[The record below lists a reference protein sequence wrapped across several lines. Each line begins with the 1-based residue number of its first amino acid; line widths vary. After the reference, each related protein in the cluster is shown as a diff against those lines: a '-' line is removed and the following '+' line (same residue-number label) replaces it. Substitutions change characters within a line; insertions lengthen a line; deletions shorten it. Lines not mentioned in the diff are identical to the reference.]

1 MGKTG
6 EIRFRSEKFSEL
18 AKVLFMAAKGAYSD
32 TPLAKKLGVVNNAT
46 TAREVA
52 LLGAP
57 PEDFLAWLGELPA
70 NVSFRK
76 SLTAKTA
83 LALYFVR
90 TARELDACLK
100 ILAMKL
106 PKGASAWIIR
116 PKTHLKPEFGENDV
130 RNGGL
135 AVGLVDYK
143 VCSVSDE
150 WSGLKFAWR
159 KTGAK

>member
-1 MGKTG
+1 MPSLWTPESWPERLAELEARSGDAKQAPLRRD
-6 EIRFRSEKFSEL
+6 IRS
-18 AKVLFMAAKGAYSD
+18 
-32 TPLAKKLGVVNNAT
+32 LG
-46 TAREVA
+46 A

-57 PEDFLAWLGELPA
+57 PVDFIAWLGELPA

-90 TARELDACLK
+90 NAKQLDGCVK
-100 ILAMKL
+100 TLAAKL
-106 PKGASAWIIR
+106 PQGASAWIIR
-116 PKTHLKPEFGENDV
+116 PKTHLKPGFGENDV

-143 VCSVSDE
+143 ICSVSEE

-159 KTGAK
+159 RTGKK

>member
-1 MGKTG
+1 MA
-6 EIRFRSEKFSEL
+6 S
-18 AKVLFMAAKGAYSD
+18 KVQGAYSD
-32 TPLAKKLGVVNNAT
+32 TPLAKKLGVLPNARGP
-46 TAREVA
+46 REVA

-57 PEDFLAWLGELPA
+57 PEGFIAWLGELPA
-70 NVSFRK
+70 EVSFRK
-76 SLTAKTA
+76 SLTAKTE

-90 TARELDACLK
+90 TAKQLDACVK
-100 ILAMKL
+100 ALAMKL

-116 PKTHLKPEFGENDV
+116 PKTHLKPDFGENDV

-143 VCSVSDE
+143 ICSVSDE

-159 KTGAK
+159 KGGKK

>member
-1 MGKTG
+1 MK
-6 EIRFRSEKFSEL
+6 
-18 AKVLFMAAKGAYSD
+18 AQGAYSD
-32 TPLAKKLGVVNNAT
+32 TPLAKKLGLVSNST
-46 TAREVA
+46 ERREAA

-57 PEDFLAWLGELPA
+57 PEDFVPWLGELPA

-76 SLTAKTA
+76 SLTAKTS

-90 TARELDACLK
+90 NTRHLDACLK
-100 ILAMKL
+100 MLSAKL

-116 PKTHLKPEFGENDV
+116 PKTHLKPDFGESDV

-143 VCSVSDE
+143 ICSVSDE
-150 WSGLKFAWR
+150 WSGMKFAWR
-159 KTGAK
+159 KSGKK

>member
-1 MGKTG
+1 MASKT
-6 EIRFRSEKFSEL
+6 S
-18 AKVLFMAAKGAYSD
+18 GAYSD
-32 TPLAKKLGVVNNAT
+32 TPLAKKLGVVNNSSGL
-46 TAREVA
+46 REVA
-52 LLGAP
+52 LLGVP
-57 PEDFLAWLGELPA
+57 PEDFVGWLGELPA

-90 TARELDACLK
+90 TTKQLDACLK
-100 ILAMKL
+100 TLAGKL
-106 PKGASAWIIR
+106 PQGASAWIIR
-116 PKTHLKPEFGENDV
+116 PKTHLKPGFGENDV

-143 VCSVSDE
+143 ICSVSDE

-159 KTGAK
+159 KSGKK

>member
-1 MGKTG
+1 
-6 EIRFRSEKFSEL
+6 
-18 AKVLFMAAKGAYSD
+18 MAAKTQGAYSD
-32 TPLAKKLGVVNNAT
+32 TPLARKLGVVNNAT
-46 TAREVA
+46 EQREVA
-52 LLGAP
+52 LLGAAL
-57 PEDFLAWLGELPA
+57 PEDFVAWLGELPA

-90 TARELDACLK
+90 NAHQLDSCLK
-100 ILAMKL
+100 TLATKL
-106 PKGASAWIIR
+106 PKGAWIIR
-116 PKTHLKPEFGENDV
+116 PKTYLKPDFGENDV

-143 VCSVSDE
+143 ICSVSEE

-159 KTGAK
+159 KTGRK

>member
-1 MGKTG
+1 
-6 EIRFRSEKFSEL
+6 
-18 AKVLFMAAKGAYSD
+18 MALKAQGAYSD
-32 TPLAKKLGVVNNAT
+32 TPLAKKLGVVNNLGGP
-46 TAREVA
+46 REVA

-57 PEDFLAWLGELPA
+57 PEDLFAWLGELPA
-70 NVSFRK
+70 EVCFRK
-76 SLTAKTA
+76 RLTAKTA

-90 TARELDACLK
+90 TAKQLDACVK
-100 ILAMKL
+100 TLAEKL

-116 PKTHLKPEFGENDV
+116 PKTHLKPDFGENDV

-143 VCSVSDE
+143 ICSVSEE

-159 KTGAK
+159 KSGKSNKTGKK